1 MFCLTEWSLIRFI
14 GRKPNKI
21 YDLEGETKHFQGG
34 GQNCW
39 ESGSRTGPPKL
50 KNQQYMDFRTAGCQW
65 WFCASCSP
73 ILWMNMLNALI
84 SPLCYQYLLG
94 VCVCVCVCV
103 WWGYDIHFISVHK
116 SLYWEKLSENYIKGA
131 LSALVPYLFYY
142 FLKTNICIY
151 LLATPQGM
159 WDVSSMTRDW
169 TQDSCI
175 ESCCCCC

>member
-21 YDLEGETKHFQGG
+21 YNLEGETKHFQGG
-34 GQNCW
+34 SQNCW
-39 ESGSRTGPPKL
+39 ESGSRTGPLKL

-65 WFCASCSP
+65 WLCASCSP

-84 SPLCYQYLLG
+84 SPLCYQYMLG
-94 VCVCVCVCV
+94 GCVCVC
-103 WWGYDIHFISVHK
+103 GGAMIYISLQFT
-116 SLYWEKLSENYIKGA
+116 SLYIERNYIKGA
-131 LSALVPYLFYY
+131 LSALDPYLFYY
-142 FLKTNICIY
+142 FLKTNLCIY
-151 LLATPQGM
+151 LLAVPQGV

-169 TQDSCI
+169 TRDSCI